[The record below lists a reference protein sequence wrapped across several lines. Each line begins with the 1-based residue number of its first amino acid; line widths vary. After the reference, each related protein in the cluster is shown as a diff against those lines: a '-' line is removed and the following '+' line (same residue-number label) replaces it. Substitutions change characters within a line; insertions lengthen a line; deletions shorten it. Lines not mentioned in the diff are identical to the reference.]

1 MAEPERDE
9 VGPDQ
14 AGLDHAAAEAGDR
27 GELVIRGRAVAR
39 IVERAVLDVP
49 GVLRSSSRIGPI
61 TRREL
66 PRAVVD
72 MSTPHPNIL
81 IDVALTWPSPVARL
95 CREIRDR
102 IEESVTRMVG
112 RRPSRVD
119 IAVTELIAE
128 EADRSAAEPEPAP

>member
-1 MAEPERDE
+1 MAEPA
-9 VGPDQ
+9 
-14 AGLDHAAAEAGDR
+14 AGAPAPRSDPGSR
-27 GELVIRGRAVAR
+27 GELVIRGRAVSR

-72 MSTPHPNIL
+72 MTTPHPNIL
-81 IDVALTWPSPVARL
+81 VDVALTWPSPVAGV
-95 CREIRDR
+95 CREIRAQ
-102 IEESVTRMVG
+102 IEQSVTRMVG
-112 RRPSRVD
+112 RSPSRVD

-128 EADRSAAEPEPAP
+128 EPDSAEPEPAQ

>member
-1 MAEPERDE
+1 VAEPGADP
-9 VGPDQ
+9 GS
-14 AGLDHAAAEAGDR
+14 R
-27 GELVIRGRAVAR
+27 GELVIRGRAVSR

-72 MSTPHPNIL
+72 MSTPHPNIRV
-81 IDVALTWPSPVARL
+81 DVALSWPSPVAAL
-95 CREIRDR
+95 CRDIRDR
-102 IEESVTRMVG
+102 IDAEVARIVG
-112 RRPSRVD
+112 REPSRID

-128 EADRSAAEPEPAP
+128 EPFRDAEPEPAR